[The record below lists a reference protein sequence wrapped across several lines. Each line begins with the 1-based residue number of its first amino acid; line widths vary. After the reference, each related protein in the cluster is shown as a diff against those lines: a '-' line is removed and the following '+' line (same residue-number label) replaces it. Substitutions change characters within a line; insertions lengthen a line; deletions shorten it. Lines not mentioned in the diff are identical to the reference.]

1 MKYVLDNKIPFRA
14 SNIIED
20 NTQRY
25 QFYFYDKDITILISD
40 VIVANKFRDATF
52 VVKGMVPGLKYISKE
67 ELKKYQ
73 GRKIAFS
80 DTRDRRIESVFTDN
94 PENRSTIGEDKDD
107 VEPANKTTVTDRA
120 KFIDIIKT
128 HFTPET
134 LNVTSYEEFAQHYNG
149 DPQHTE
155 LLKDTIYG
163 NAGLLGL

>member
-67 ELKKYQ
+67 ELKK
-73 GRKIAFS
+73 
-80 DTRDRRIESVFTDN
+80 
-94 PENRSTIGEDKDD
+94 
-107 VEPANKTTVTDRA
+107 
-120 KFIDIIKT
+120 
-128 HFTPET
+128 
-134 LNVTSYEEFAQHYNG
+134 
-149 DPQHTE
+149 
-155 LLKDTIYG
+155 
-163 NAGLLGL
+163 